1 MKAEARGAVSGECT
15 YFLYG
20 HATSCPACHSESSS
34 SSQMHQWTARTIEAT
49 LPCKR
54 ECMDQLTS
62 ERTSLFIPCACAS
75 GAKWTA
81 SSPTGV
87 DHQYLSSCFSFIRR
101 LTSSSM
107 SKIKPFHESHYRT
120 VLFPT
125 PVAMFYAH
133 VGTIR
138 VLEPPPTSPRMRPSK
153 PMAGPSTL

>member
-1 MKAEARGAVSGECT
+1 MSVLTFCMATRRAVRR
-15 YFLYG
+15 
-20 HATSCPACHSESSS
+20 ATSSYSESSS
-34 SSQMHQWTARTIEAT
+34 SSHMHQWTARTIEAT

-62 ERTSLFIPCACAS
+62 ERTSLFIPCAS

-107 SKIKPFHESHYRT
+107 SKIKPFHESHRSFPHTRCHVLRT
-120 VLFPT
+120 RWHYST
-125 PVAMFYAH
+125 P
-133 VGTIR
+133 R
-138 VLEPPPTSPRMRPSK
+138 TSSDFAKMRPSK